1 MSAVTARRAN
11 ARREPSYM
19 RLVELLDPDTGELR
33 ACFVAAGAQEAEALR
48 KRKLHRGDVY
58 RVEIRKPRNPKH
70 HRLVMAT
77 VAFLVDNCELFDT
90 IDQAL
95 MALKVGMGLCDPII
109 HVLPNGKTQT
119 AYVVRSI
126 SFDSMDED
134 EFANFHRDLLR
145 FITKRYLQDMT
156 PEQVN
161 EFALLTAGS
170 DT

>member
-11 ARREPSYM
+11 ARREPVYL
-19 RLVELLDPDTGELR
+19 RLVELVDPASGELR
-33 ACFVAAGAQEAEALR
+33 ACFVAAGAQEREVLR
-48 KRKLHRGDVY
+48 KRRLSLGDVY
-58 RVEIRKPRNPKH
+58 RAEIRKPRNPKH

-77 VAFLVDNCELFDT
+77 IAFLVSNCELFDT

-95 MALKVGMGLCDPII
+95 TAIKVGMGLCDPVI
-109 HVLPNGKTQT
+109 HMLPGGKTQT

-134 EFANFHRDLLR
+134 EFGNFHRDLLR
-145 FITKRYLQDMT
+145 FITKRYLQGMT
-156 PEQVN
+156 PDQVN
-161 EFALLTAGS
+161 EFAMLTAGS

>member
-1 MSAVTARRAN
+1 MAAVTARRAS
-11 ARREPSYM
+11 ARREPVYL
-19 RLVELLDPDTGELR
+19 RLVELLDQETGELR
-33 ACFVAAGAQEAEALR
+33 ACFVAAGAQEREVLR
-48 KRKLHRGDVY
+48 KRKLHIGDVY
-58 RVEIRKPRNPKH
+58 RAEIRKPRNPKH

-90 IDQAL
+90 VDQAL
-95 MALKVGMGLCDPII
+95 TAIKVGMGYCDPII

-134 EFANFHRDLLR
+134 EFATFHRDLLR
-145 FITKRYLQDMT
+145 FITKRYLTGMT

-161 EFALLTAGS
+161 EFAMLTAGS